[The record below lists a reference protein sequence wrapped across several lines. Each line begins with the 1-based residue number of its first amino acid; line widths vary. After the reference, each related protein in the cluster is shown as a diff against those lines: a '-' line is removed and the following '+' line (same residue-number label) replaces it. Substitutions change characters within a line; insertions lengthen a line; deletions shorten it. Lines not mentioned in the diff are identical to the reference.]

1 MDYQFISRTPEDL
14 EGTAKEIIELFPEER
29 IFTLYG
35 SMGAGKT
42 TFMKAMGKV
51 LGVTDV
57 VTSPTFSLV
66 NVYNCKSGN
75 SVFHFDLYRIKSVAE
90 LYDIGYEEYLY
101 SGNYCF
107 LEWPE
112 NMSELLPEIYV
123 YIYIEEQSGGERLIT
138 VRKIIE

>member
-1 MDYQFISRTPEDL
+1 MDYQFISHTPEDL
-14 EGTAKEIIELFPEER
+14 EVTAKKIVELFPDER
-29 IFTLYG
+29 IFMLFG

-42 TFMKAMGKV
+42 TFTKAMGKV
-51 LGVTDV
+51 LEVTDIV
-57 VTSPTFSLV
+57 NSPTFALI
-66 NVYNCKSGN
+66 NVYNRISGDP
-75 SVFHFDLYRIKSVAE
+75 VFHFDLYRIKSVTE

-112 NMSELLPEIYV
+112 KMTELLPETYV
-123 YIYIEEQSGGERLIT
+123 YILIEEQSDGHRLLT

>member
-1 MDYQFISRTPEDL
+1 MDYHFISHTPDDL
-14 EGTAKEIIELFPEER
+14 EGTAKEIIELFPDER
-29 IFTLYG
+29 IFTLFG

-42 TFMKAMGKV
+42 TFMKAMGSV
-51 LGVTDV
+51 LDVTDV
-57 VTSPTFSLV
+57 VNSPTFALV
-66 NVYNCKSGN
+66 NVYDRTSGD

-112 NMSELLPEIYV
+112 KMLELLPESYV
-123 YIYIEEQSGGERLIT
+123 YIHIEEQPDGERMLT